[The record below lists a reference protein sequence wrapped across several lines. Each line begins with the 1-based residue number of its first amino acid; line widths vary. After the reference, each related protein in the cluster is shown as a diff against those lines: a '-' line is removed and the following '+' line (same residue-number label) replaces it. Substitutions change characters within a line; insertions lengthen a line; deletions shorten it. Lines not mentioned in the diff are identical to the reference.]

1 MKKRFEE
8 SGTGQIMVEK
18 VPHDEVSNY
27 GIVDIGG
34 RTMEDG
40 SSVPIQSIVEKPK
53 ADEAPSDY
61 AVVGRYILPK
71 EIWHLLKETPPG
83 AGDEIQLTDS
93 IALLMRE
100 KEVDAYEIK
109 GQSHDCGNK
118 LGYMETNMLY
128 AARHPKIGNSFKA
141 FLKDFAGTL

>member
-1 MKKRFEE
+1 
-8 SGTGQIMVEK
+8 
-18 VPHDEVSNY
+18 
-27 GIVDIGG
+27 
-34 RTMEDG
+34 
-40 SSVPIQSIVEKPK
+40 
-53 ADEAPSDY
+53 
-61 AVVGRYILPK
+61 
-71 EIWHLLKETPPG
+71 
-83 AGDEIQLTDS
+83 
-93 IALLMRE
+93 MRE